1 MATARMDLR
10 LDETVKAKAAK
21 ASALLGMRST
31 SEYVAS
37 VMNEH
42 ATKVIEQ
49 HESMTMKDNVFDV
62 FIDACIKVHKPN
74 KALRDAVIFSEDKG
88 IK

>member
-37 VMNEH
+37 VMNDH

>member
-1 MATARMDLR
+1 MASARMDLR
-10 LDETVKAKAAK
+10 LDEAVKAKAAK

-37 VMNEH
+37 IMNEH
-42 ATKVIEQ
+42 ATRVIEQ
-49 HESMTMKDNVFDV
+49 HESITVKDNIFDI
-62 FIDACIKVHKPN
+62 FIDACTKVRKPN
-74 KALRDAVIFSEDKG
+74 KALRDAVIFSESKG

>member
-10 LDETVKAKAAK
+10 LDEAIKAKAEK
-21 ASALLGMRST
+21 ASALQGMRST
-31 SEYVAS
+31 SEYVVS
-37 VMNEH
+37 LINEH

-49 HESMTMKDNVFDV
+49 YESKTMKDDIFDL
-62 FIDACIKVHKPN
+62 FIDACTKAREPN
-74 KALRDAVIFSEDKG
+74 KTLRDAVTFSENKG